1 VALLATAGYLIHTR
15 APRLEDASQF
25 GRVRIYPA
33 WLRSRGFMYLF
44 SGARGWNRDEE
55 VAARDFAREDYLVV
69 GIDSRQF
76 LDWAAKSPGTCLYMP
91 GLLED
96 YSRWRQRAVDN
107 SQYLAPVLLGHD
119 LGATLVYMAQLQSPA
134 TAFNA
139 AVVIDPQNQIAL
151 QRPFCDHP
159 AAAAP
164 AIGSGQTIQAER
176 LGANVPARVLLDAA
190 ATPDQREFVMAIP
203 GASPAAVVAGA
214 ALHSSYRRALT
225 SIAEERSRSGVGD
238 LPLAEVPATVTPRD
252 AFAVLYSGDG
262 GWRDLDRS
270 LADILAAKGLSVAGV
285 DVLRY
290 FWTQKS
296 PTQASADLAR
306 IIRYYQQRWQHRKVV
321 LIGFS
326 FGADVLPL
334 MVNDLPSEL
343 RSDISLITLLS
354 PERHTAFEVVATGW
368 LGVHNNA
375 GMAIAP
381 ELLKLSGIHI
391 QCFYGSDEGTDSLC
405 TTAEAVKMGVEVV
418 VKPGGHHFDRNYQ
431 ELADQILA
439 DVP

>member
-1 VALLATAGYLIHTR
+1 
-15 APRLEDASQF
+15 
-25 GRVRIYPA
+25 
-33 WLRSRGFMYLF
+33 
-44 SGARGWNRDEE
+44 
-55 VAARDFAREDYLVV
+55 
-69 GIDSRQF
+69 
-76 LDWAAKSPGTCLYMP
+76 
-91 GLLED
+91 
-96 YSRWRQRAVDN
+96 
-107 SQYLAPVLLGHD
+107 
-119 LGATLVYMAQLQSPA
+119 
-134 TAFNA
+134 
-139 AVVIDPQNQIAL
+139 
-151 QRPFCDHP
+151 
-159 AAAAP
+159 
-164 AIGSGQTIQAER
+164 
-176 LGANVPARVLLDAA
+176 
-190 ATPDQREFVMAIP
+190 
-203 GASPAAVVAGA
+203 
-214 ALHSSYRRALT
+214 
-225 SIAEERSRSGVGD
+225 
-238 LPLAEVPATVTPRD
+238 
-252 AFAVLYSGDG
+252 
-262 GWRDLDRS
+262 
-270 LADILAAKGLSVAGV
+270 VAGV